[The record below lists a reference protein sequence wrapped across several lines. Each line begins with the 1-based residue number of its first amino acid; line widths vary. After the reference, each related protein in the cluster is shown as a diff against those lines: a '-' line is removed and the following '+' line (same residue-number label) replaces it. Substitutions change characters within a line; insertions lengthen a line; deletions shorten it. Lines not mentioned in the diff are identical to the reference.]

1 MASLSLKMIITIAF
15 MNNYLRMYIPK
26 NFISKIRIIEMNTLI
41 MEMKCHRKQNC

>member
-1 MASLSLKMIITIAF
+1 MASLSLTIIIAIAF

-41 MEMKCHRKQNC
+41 MEMKCHRKQNY